1 VGYAFIGP
9 AVFLFVAITWTGLS
23 ACLREVKVA
32 KSDGE
37 AFEFEDENSEISPE
51 EEEIYKNYFFFR

>member
-51 EEEIYKNYFFFR
+51 EEEI